1 MTPAARNDIFLGLG
15 AIGFAAFLSLYLLPL
30 GIVLPGNTETRALAP
45 DFWPTIIVEIA
56 GLAGACLIV
65 HGWLNRRNATD
76 DDTASGDMRE
86 KLAVAARVGI
96 AFGAMFA
103 CYWLVP
109 TLGLVAGAIALCAF
123 LMILGGERRL
133 LIVLP
138 VSIILPVL
146 LYLFFAG
153 FAGVPIPTGIFEG
166 ILEGAGS

>member
-1 MTPAARNDIFLGLG
+1 MTSAARNDIFLGAG

-56 GLAGACLIV
+56 GLAGVCLVV
-65 HGWLNRRNATD
+65 HGWINRRNAPNSP
-76 DDTASGDMRE
+76 AALSGLRD
-86 KLAVAARVGI
+86 KLAVAARVGV

-109 TLGLVAGAIALCAF
+109 VLGLVAGAIALCAF
-123 LMILGGERRL
+123 LMVLGGERRPQI
-133 LIVLP
+133 IVP

-153 FAGVPIPTGIFEG
+153 FAGVPIPTGVFEG
-166 ILEGAGS
+166 VLEGAN